1 MAPVCALNMN
11 FAIPLSNSSVDLW
24 ITKKQTYVSV
34 LFFPFLKFQRSALG
48 SHNSAVNSYLLKSTS
63 TANYVLPRRTKSD
76 VSPKTLDLQN
86 KLGGLPVPN
95 INDTVAKFLISAK
108 PLLDNEEFATTA
120 KKLLELAD
128 PNGIG
133 QKLQDVLLKRKEEHD
148 NWVG

>member
-1 MAPVCALNMN
+1 MAPVCALNKN
-11 FAIPLSNSSVDLW
+11 VTIAPSNSSVNIQ
-24 ITKKQTYVSV
+24 ITKKYASVSIYR
-34 LFFPFLKFQRSALG
+34 FLKFQRSALG

-63 TANYVLPRRTKSD
+63 SANYVLPRRTKSD

-95 INDTVAKFLISAK
+95 VNDTVAKFLISAK

-133 QKLQDVLLKRKEEHD
+133 QKLQDILLKRKEEHD

>member
-1 MAPVCALNMN
+1 M
-11 FAIPLSNSSVDLW
+11 
-24 ITKKQTYVSV
+24 
-34 LFFPFLKFQRSALG
+34 
-48 SHNSAVNSYLLKSTS
+48 
-63 TANYVLPRRTKSD
+63 PRRTKSD

-133 QKLQDVLLKRKEEHD
+133 QKLQDILLKRKEEHD
-148 NWVG
+148 NWVR

>member
-1 MAPVCALNMN
+1 MIYL
-11 FAIPLSNSSVDLW
+11 
-24 ITKKQTYVSV
+24 
-34 LFFPFLKFQRSALG
+34 FLKFQRSALG

-95 INDTVAKFLISAK
+95 VNDTVAKFLISAK
-108 PLLDNEEFATTA
+108 PLLDNEEFATTT

-133 QKLQDVLLKRKEEHD
+133 QKLQDILLKRKEEHD

>member
-1 MAPVCALNMN
+1 M
-11 FAIPLSNSSVDLW
+11 DH
-24 ITKKQTYVSV
+24 KKQTCVSV